1 MNFTGIDVSKLTLSC
16 YDGKNYYEIANIK
29 DSVASLV
36 SKASRENTR
45 LIYEATGP
53 YSLLLDFQCALNK
66 VTVYRVNP
74 RDSKHFSQ
82 AIKHRNKNDLLD
94 AKMLW
99 NIHKITKEDDWEI
112 LSQNK
117 LTTDIEELFS
127 YYNFLQKRIVATKNR
142 LKSQKFKQNNWIIKE
157 LEKELRYIKDTQNK
171 VIEKMK
177 KAIQKDKE
185 LASRYSCCQ
194 SIKGIAEKSALVL
207 TLFFLKYPNMNKKE
221 LIALAGLDPVET
233 TSGTSVKKKSRIS
246 KRGAPLLRKMLFMPI
261 VSMTYRNK
269 AFHNHLQPNA

>member
-1 MNFTGIDVSKLTLSC
+1 MNFTGIDVSKLILSC

-36 SKASRENTR
+36 SKAYRENTR
-45 LIYEATGP
+45 LIYEATGH

-99 NIHKITKEDDWEI
+99 NIHKIAKEDDWEI
-112 LSQNK
+112 LS
-117 LTTDIEELFS
+117 
-127 YYNFLQKRIVATKNR
+127 
-142 LKSQKFKQNNWIIKE
+142 
-157 LEKELRYIKDTQNK
+157 QNK

-185 LASRYSCCQ
+185 LASCYSCCQ

-221 LIALAGLDPVET
+221 LIALAGLDPVKT

-261 VSMTYRNK
+261 LSMTYRNK
-269 AFHNHLQPNA
+269 AFHIIYNRMLDRGKEKMTAIIALMKKVLIITHTLFTKNQKFDEQKYLSVIGG